1 MFSET
6 VSSKLPEILRIFLKE
21 FLLPAQD
28 FRRYPSDPLSFSF
41 LPELELDVCAR
52 ENPLRCKQCRLN
64 IETDV
69 NLHALNN
76 NWVATSVA
84 KYCYRRKSLNLMI

>member
-1 MFSET
+1 MFSGT

-28 FRRYPSDPLSFSF
+28 FRCYPSDPLSF
-41 LPELELDVCAR
+41 LPELELNVCAR

-76 NWVATSVA
+76 NWVANSVA
-84 KYCYRRKSLNLMI
+84 KYCYRKKSLNLMI